1 MEVAFCKLEVNA
13 LILLKRNGS
22 TGGKQGQK
30 VFRKNDKFK
39 TIRRKGREGI
49 IFSGLTMGHRI
60 KLNYLACRK
69 T

>member
-1 MEVAFCKLEVNA
+1 MAAQVGNRDK
-13 LILLKRNGS
+13 KYSG
-22 TGGKQGQK
+22 
-30 VFRKNDKFK
+30 KNDKFK